1 MIAIIDYGVGNLF
14 SLKSSLKQLGLE
26 AVVTADADTIRKADR
41 LILPGVGAFA
51 DAMAKLE
58 ATGLV
63 PVIKEEAERK
73 PLLGICLGMQLL
85 FEKSYEYG
93 EHEGLGFVKG
103 EVCPLE
109 PDLADKSLKVPQI
122 GWNALHIVKD
132 DPLFKYIREG
142 EYVYY
147 VHSYY
152 GKNCTESTLAVSDYS
167 IPVTGAVRAGRV
179 YGTQFHPEKSGDTGL
194 TDLEGVQRIVSG
206 LALSGANAPA
216 PPKGEPLA
224 KPETLPYCQGLSLW
238 ERWTR
243 AVRVDGEGED
253 AKGETT
259 MQLFPAIDLRGGK
272 VVRLTQG
279 DYSRM
284 TVYGEDPCA
293 QAREFLAAG
302 AKNLHVVDLDGAKDG
317 TLSNYDTIAALAKQG
332 GLYIE
337 VGGGIRTEERIETY
351 LSLGVGR
358 CILGSVAVTDFA
370 FTARMLKKYGDK
382 IAVGV
387 DAKDGYVAIH
397 GWKEVSAEPGVDF
410 CKRLA
415 DAGCTAIIYTDI
427 ACDGAM
433 RGTNLG
439 LYRTLAKE
447 VSGVAFTASGGI
459 SSEAELL
466 ELKKMGTAAAI
477 LGKSLYTGALDLA
490 RCVQLVQE

>member
-109 PDLADKSLKVPQI
+109 PDLADKTLKVPQI

-167 IPVTGAVRAGRV
+167 IPVTGAQGVWHPVPPGKERGYRPAHSESICGIVRR
-179 YGTQFHPEKSGDTGL
+179 K
-194 TDLEGVQRIVSG
+194 I
-206 LALSGANAPA
+206 
-216 PPKGEPLA
+216 
-224 KPETLPYCQGLSLW
+224 
-238 ERWTR
+238 
-243 AVRVDGEGED
+243 
-253 AKGETT
+253 

-447 VSGVAFTASGGI
+447 VPGVAFTASGGI

-466 ELKKMGTAAAI
+466 KLKKMGTAAAI
-477 LGKSLYTGALDLA
+477 LGKSLYTGALDLV
-490 RCVQLVQE
+490 RCVQLMQE